1 MKIYFPYT
9 WTVKKKFLNKRNV
22 FQKLF
27 DSVISD

>member
-9 WTVKKKFLNKRNV
+9 WTVKVFLNKTDV
-22 FQKLF
+22 FRKLF

>member
-9 WTVKKKFLNKRNV
+9 WTVKKKFLNKTNV
-22 FQKLF
+22 FKLF